1 MVMIV
6 DCCVLRD
13 VLGVQFKGHG
23 TDCGG
28 CGWKDVGMVA
38 TR

>member
-1 MVMIV
+1 M
-6 DCCVLRD
+6 CVEGSIGCACK
-13 VLGVQFKGHG
+13 VWGQG

-38 TR
+38 TH